1 MLKTLSDRLTIK
13 DLLSGDTQL
22 TSPPNIYFE
31 LQKVIDDATKSLAD
45 AGAIIEKDP
54 ALTMRL
60 LKMVNSAFF
69 GLSGQVTT
77 INQAISLIG
86 FKELQNL
93 ALATVII
100 DKFSSMPGGLV
111 SMHDFWAQ
119 SLRCALLS
127 KELCR
132 HQKNRLN
139 LDTTFI
145 CGLLH
150 DIGQLVFYRRIP
162 VLAREVGLLIEA
174 TGIDQIVAET
184 NVIGFDHYQLGAELA
199 RLWNLP
205 EIIAATIGAHN
216 HPSYSGTF
224 AEAATIVRAANQ
236 LGKLDIQDGLL
247 ENISAD
253 DVSRIINLV
262 DDQFDEIFN
271 IFYPN

>member
-1 MLKTLSDRLTIK
+1 MIKTLSDRLAIK

-45 AGAIIEKDP
+45 AGAIIENDP

-60 LKMVNSAFF
+60 LKIVNSAFF

-77 INQAISLIG
+77 IKQAISFIG
-86 FKELQNL
+86 FKELQSL

-100 DKFSSMPGGLV
+100 DKFSSMPGGLL

-132 HQKNRLN
+132 HQKNQLN
-139 LDTTFI
+139 LDALFI

-162 VLAREVGLLIEA
+162 VLAREVGLLVEA

-216 HPSYSGTF
+216 NPDNDGAF

-236 LGKLDIQDGLL
+236 LSKLEIQNGLL
-247 ENISAD
+247 LNISAD
-253 DVSRIINLV
+253 ALSQIIDLI
-262 DDQFDEIFN
+262 DDQFDEIFQT
-271 IFYPN
+271 FYPN

>member
-1 MLKTLSDRLTIK
+1 MIKNLSDRLSIK

-60 LKMVNSAFF
+60 LKIVNSAFF
-69 GLSGQVTT
+69 GLPSQVST
-77 INQAISLIG
+77 INQAITLIG

-100 DKFSSMPGGLV
+100 DKFSSMPGGLI

-132 HQKNRLN
+132 HKKNQLN
-139 LDTTFI
+139 LDALFI

-150 DIGQLVFYRRIP
+150 EIGQLVFYRRIP
-162 VLAREVGLLIEA
+162 VLAREVGLLVKA
-174 TGIDQIVAET
+174 TGIDQTVAET
-184 NVIGFDHYQLGAELA
+184 NIIGFDHYLLGAELA

-205 EIIAATIGAHN
+205 EIIAATIGEHN
-216 HPSYSGTF
+216 HPSYQGTF
-224 AEAATIVRAANQ
+224 AEAATIVRTASQ
-236 LGKLDIQDGLL
+236 VGKLDIQDDLMG
-247 ENISAD
+247 NISAD
-253 DVSRIINLV
+253 ELSRIIDLI
-262 DDQFDEIFN
+262 DDQFDAIFKT
-271 IFYPN
+271 FYPN

>member
-1 MLKTLSDRLTIK
+1 MIKNLSDRLSIK

-69 GLSGQVTT
+69 GLPSQVST
-77 INQAISLIG
+77 INQAITLIG

-100 DKFSSMPGGLV
+100 DKFSSMPGGLI

-132 HQKNRLN
+132 HKKNQLN
-139 LDTTFI
+139 LDALFI

-150 DIGQLVFYRRIP
+150 EIGQLVFYRRIP
-162 VLAREVGLLIEA
+162 VLAREVGLLVKA
-174 TGIDQIVAET
+174 TGIDQTVAET
-184 NVIGFDHYQLGAELA
+184 NIIGFDHYLLGAELA

-205 EIIAATIGAHN
+205 EIIAATIGEHN
-216 HPSYSGTF
+216 HPSYQGTF
-224 AEAATIVRAANQ
+224 AEAATIVRTASQ
-236 LGKLDIQDGLL
+236 VGKLDIQDDLMD
-247 ENISAD
+247 NISAD
-253 DVSRIINLV
+253 DLSRIIDLI
-262 DDQFDEIFN
+262 DDQFDAIFKT
-271 IFYPN
+271 FYPN

>member
-1 MLKTLSDRLTIK
+1 MIKNLSDRLSIK

-54 ALTMRL
+54 SLTMRL

-69 GLSGQVTT
+69 GLPGQVTT
-77 INQAISLIG
+77 INQAITLIG

-100 DKFSSMPGGLV
+100 DKFSSMPGGLI

-132 HQKNRLN
+132 HKKNQLN
-139 LDTTFI
+139 LDTMFI

-150 DIGQLVFYRRIP
+150 EIGQLVFYRRIP
-162 VLAREVGLLIEA
+162 VLAREVGLLVKA
-174 TGIDQIVAET
+174 MGIDQTVAET
-184 NVIGFDHYQLGAELA
+184 NIIGFDHYLLGAELA

-205 EIIAATIGAHN
+205 EIIAVTIGEHN
-216 HPSYSGTF
+216 YPSYPGTF
-224 AEAATIVRAANQ
+224 AEAATIVRTASQ
-236 LGKLDIQDGLL
+236 VGKLDIQDDLID
-247 ENISAD
+247 NISVD
-253 DVSRIINLV
+253 DLSRVIDLV
-262 DDQFDEIFN
+262 DDQFDAIFKT
-271 IFYPN
+271 FYSN

>member
-1 MLKTLSDRLTIK
+1 MIKNLSDRLSIK

-60 LKMVNSAFF
+60 LKIVNSAFF
-69 GLSGQVTT
+69 GLPSQVST
-77 INQAISLIG
+77 INQAITLIG

-100 DKFSSMPGGLV
+100 DKFSSMPGGLI

-132 HQKNRLN
+132 HKKNQLN
-139 LDTTFI
+139 LDALFI

-150 DIGQLVFYRRIP
+150 EIGQLVFYRRIP
-162 VLAREVGLLIEA
+162 VLAREVGLLVKA
-174 TGIDQIVAET
+174 TGIDQTVAET
-184 NVIGFDHYQLGAELA
+184 NIIGFDHYLLGAELA

-205 EIIAATIGAHN
+205 EIIAATIGEHN
-216 HPSYSGTF
+216 HPSYQGTF
-224 AEAATIVRAANQ
+224 AEAATIVRTASQ
-236 LGKLDIQDGLL
+236 VGKLDIQDDLMD
-247 ENISAD
+247 NISAD
-253 DVSRIINLV
+253 DLSRIIDLI
-262 DDQFDEIFN
+262 DDQFDAIFKT
-271 IFYPN
+271 FYPN